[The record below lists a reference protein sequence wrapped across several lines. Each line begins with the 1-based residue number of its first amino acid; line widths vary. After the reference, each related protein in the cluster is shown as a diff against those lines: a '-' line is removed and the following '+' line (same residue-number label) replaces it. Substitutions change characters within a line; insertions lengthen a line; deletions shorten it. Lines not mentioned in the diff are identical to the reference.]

1 MLKASAIASIFIA
14 LCAMQTT
21 AIGQK
26 VYRCGNAYSE
36 SPCPGG
42 IALDTPTPPDSAQK
56 AAADTATQRDAEAAS
71 KLEKARL
78 TQEKQQRQEIVAS
91 TKVAQKAEKE
101 KRSKELK
108 ASKAEKAAAKKKA
121 AKKAPEH
128 FTATPKAE
136 KKSTTKDK
144 GEK

>member
-1 MLKASAIASIFIA
+1 MLKASAIATIFIA

-21 AIGQK
+21 AFGQQL
-26 VYRCGNAYSE
+26 YRCGNTYSE

-42 IALDTPTPPDSAQK
+42 IALDSPGTPNPAQK
-56 AAADTATQRDAEAAS
+56 AAADEATQRDAAAAT

-78 TQEKQQRQEIVAS
+78 TQEKQQRQERLAA

-108 ASKAEKAAAKKKA
+108 ASKAEKTAAKKKA
-121 AKKAPEH
+121 AKKAPEY